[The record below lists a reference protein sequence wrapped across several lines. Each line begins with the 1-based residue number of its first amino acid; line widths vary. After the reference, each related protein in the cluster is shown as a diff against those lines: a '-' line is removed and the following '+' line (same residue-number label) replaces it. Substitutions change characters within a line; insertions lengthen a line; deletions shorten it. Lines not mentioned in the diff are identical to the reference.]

1 MRPSELQF
9 ATADSNGTVRFRLD
23 GQERSADYA
32 FAGDSLHLKL
42 GPLDLA
48 VRETLYEPPASAGA
62 AGGSD
67 TELRAPMNGK
77 VVAVLVAEGD
87 AVAKGQRLVVVEAM
101 KMQHEMTAQAAG
113 RVVRLAVKPGDQVA
127 TRQLLVE
134 LKPAGVR
141 DMQDHV
147 SVERSSPY
155 YTPEHAAFRETVRRF
170 VAREIEP
177 YATEWDEA
185 GEFPRELYKKAAAVG
200 LLQLRFPEEYGG
212 IACDRFY
219 RIVYAQ
225 ELARAGSGGISASLN
240 SHTIGAPPIA
250 RFGSE
255 AMKAR
260 VLPPILA
267 GEKISALAITEP
279 SAGSDVA
286 NLKTTARRDG
296 DHFIVRGEKT
306 FITSGMRADYYSV
319 AVRTGGAGMGGIS
332 LLLIERDTPGFTRTP
347 LKKMGWWASDTA
359 TLHFDD
365 CRVPA
370 ENLIGPE
377 HGGFKVIMGNFNDER
392 LGMAIGAN
400 AFARVAFDEALAY
413 AKLRETFGR
422 PLIRNQVIRHKLVD
436 MLQRGSKPRR
446 P

>member
-1 MRPSELQF
+1 MQ
-9 ATADSNGTVRFRLD
+9 D
-23 GQERSADYA
+23 
-32 FAGDSLHLKL
+32 H
-42 GPLDLA
+42 
-48 VRETLYEPPASAGA
+48 ASAG
-62 AGGSD
+62 
-67 TELRAPMNGK
+67 
-77 VVAVLVAEGD
+77 
-87 AVAKGQRLVVVEAM
+87 
-101 KMQHEMTAQAAG
+101 
-113 RVVRLAVKPGDQVA
+113 
-127 TRQLLVE
+127 
-134 LKPAGVR
+134 
-141 DMQDHV
+141 
-147 SVERSSPY
+147 RSSPY

-219 RIVYAQ
+219 RIIYAQ

-250 RFGSE
+250 RFGSAE
-255 AMKAR
+255 MKAR

-370 ENLIGPE
+370 DNLIGPE

-436 MLQRGSKPRR
+436 MLQRVEATQAMIELTAWRLDRGDHAVPDLCMLKNQATQTLAFCASEAVQIFGGAGFMRGAKVERIYR
-446 P
+446 EVKVNAIGGGAEEIMKDLAARQLGW